1 MISKSNERETRKLLA
16 LTAFVFLMAFAS
28 PVNAQT
34 APDGRWEFAVTS
46 GDTQYQ
52 LDQMWQ
58 TTFSTYLSLSG
69 TTISGDSQ
77 QTTNSTAAEIFCCD
91 DTVTGT
97 FTKHHGTTTATVEFS
112 VPANSSIGQ
121 VAFNYTFTGT
131 FNADPNNS
139 SGPTITGTYTTNAGP
154 AYSNGSGTFVATWF
168 PDFPATPQPYVGGL
182 AGPDDGPGPIDVP
195 TMITLGTNP
204 TSHELIG
211 TVSIPGLTNNGAACF
226 VGNLNIQTV
235 DNSAV
240 VGGGGAPNGVGV
252 PFASGVGILIF
263 AQDSAGTQLS
273 LLGYDAKPNGNSA
286 AVDESYLSA
295 TDNDGDTTTTD
306 DGTNNELILHY
317 GITGGPCDGF
327 GGGDAPFHPVKKL
340 EHHKHSEHNRGN
352 REQLR

>member
-1 MISKSNERETRKLLA
+1 MISKSNEKQTRKLLA
-16 LTAFVFLMAFAS
+16 LAAFVFLMAFAS

-34 APDGRWEFAVTS
+34 APNGRWEFAVTS

-77 QTTNSTAAEIFCCD
+77 QTTNTSDAEIFCCD

-97 FTKHHGTTTATVEFS
+97 FTKSKGTTTATVEFS

-131 FNADPNNS
+131 YNANPSNS
-139 SGPTITGTYTTNAGP
+139 NGPTITGTYTTNAGP
-154 AYSNGSGTFVATWF
+154 AYSSGSGTFVATWF
-168 PDFPATPQPYVGGL
+168 PDFPATPQLYLGGL
-182 AGPDDGPGPIDVP
+182 AGPDDGPGPSDVP
-195 TMITLGTNP
+195 TIMTLGTNP
-204 TSHELIG
+204 TSHDLIG
-211 TVSIPGLTNNGAACF
+211 TVSIFGLTNNGAACF
-226 VGNLNIQTV
+226 VGSLTIQTV
-235 DNSAV
+235 NNSAV
-240 VGGGGAPNGVGV
+240 VGGGGAANGVGV

-273 LLGYDAKPNGNSA
+273 LIGYDAKPNGNSA
-286 AVDESYLSA
+286 AVDESYLSP

-306 DGTNNELILHY
+306 NGTNNEIILHY

-327 GGGDAPFHPVKKL
+327 GGGDAPFHPVTKL
-340 EHHKHSEHNRGN
+340 EHNKHSEHNRGH
-352 REQLR
+352 R